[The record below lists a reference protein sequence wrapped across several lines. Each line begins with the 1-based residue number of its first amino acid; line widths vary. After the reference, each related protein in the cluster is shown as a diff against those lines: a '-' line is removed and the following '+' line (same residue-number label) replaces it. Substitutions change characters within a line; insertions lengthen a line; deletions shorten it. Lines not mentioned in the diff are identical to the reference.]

1 MVVAPLFALLLAAAA
16 AEPTHPL
23 AAVPKD
29 RSAAQRALRAPVAVA
44 ELPFAL
50 LGEGLE
56 STLSFVERK
65 NLVGK
70 ASRIPPWL
78 AERHLILT
86 GGSEGEGAGFGL
98 GVGAFA
104 NVGRGR
110 IAGIT
115 QWTVREYQTH
125 SLLLHQTLDERVT
138 LGAWGRYRVRARDS
152 FSGVGPHT
160 SPDDRTQYR
169 QNDAGAGASLA
180 FQPPPLR
187 VTINGGW
194 SRFDAVEAPTGG
206 EHPATIDEFPDL
218 PGIDGAELGTAS
230 LEVSFPPVPYRG
242 GPAPETAVVA
252 AVQVAR
258 DADGSAFGFTRTTL
272 SLYQA
277 VPVFWGDRVLAV
289 RARGSVTQPHPGRE
303 IPFWLL
309 EELGGSSGL
318 RAYDPLR
325 FRDLD
330 SALLNVEYRFP
341 IWDIGLS
348 NGTAMDAVFF
358 FDAGLVSPAIQDDLV
373 ADDFKSD
380 VGVGLRVR
388 NRWATLL
395 RIDAAFAADETR
407 IEYRTGRDF

>member
-1 MVVAPLFALLLAAAA
+1 MVVAPFLAVLLAASAA
-16 AEPTHPL
+16 APTHPL

-29 RSAAQRALRAPVAVA
+29 RSTGERALRVPVAIA

-50 LGEGLE
+50 LGDGLE
-56 STLSFVERK
+56 HTMSFVEHK
-65 NLVGK
+65 DVPGK
-70 ASRIPPWL
+70 LRAIPPWL
-78 AERHLILT
+78 AERHLIVT

-104 NVGRGR
+104 GIGQGQ

-125 SLLLHQTLDERVT
+125 RLLLEQALGERT
-138 LGAWGRYRVRARDS
+138 ALHAWGRYRVRARDS
-152 FSGVGPHT
+152 FSGVGQDT

-169 QNDAGAGASLA
+169 QDDVGGGAGIAFRPASVQLSVDGA
-180 FQPPPLR
+180 
-187 VTINGGW
+187 W
-194 SRFDAVEAPTGG
+194 SDFHEVEAPNGG
-206 EHPATIDEFPDL
+206 EHPDTIDEFPDL
-218 PGIDGAELGTAS
+218 PGIGGAKLVAGA
-230 LEVSFPPVPYRG
+230 VAFSFPAVPYRG
-242 GPAPETAVVA
+242 GPAPESAVVA

-258 DADGSAFGFTRTTL
+258 DADGSEFGFSRFTL

-277 VPVFWGDRVLAV
+277 VPVFWGDRVLAARV
-289 RARGSVTQPHPGRE
+289 RGSITQPHAGRE

-325 FRDLD
+325 FRDRD

-341 IWDIGLS
+341 IWDIGLPS
-348 NGTAMDAVFF
+348 GTAMDAVFF

-373 ADDFKSD
+373 MDDFKSD
-380 VGVGLRVR
+380 VGFGLRVR

>member
-1 MVVAPLFALLLAAAA
+1 MVVAPFFALFVAAAA
-16 AEPTHPL
+16 VPPPHPL

-29 RSAAQRALRAPVAVA
+29 RSTAQRALRAPVAA
-44 ELPFAL
+44 LELPFAL
-50 LGEGLE
+50 LGDGLE
-56 STLSFVERK
+56 HTMSFVEHQD
-65 NLVGK
+65 LLGK
-70 ASRIPPWL
+70 ARAIPPWL
-78 AERHLILT
+78 AQRHLIVT

-104 NVGRGR
+104 DVGQGQ

-125 SLLLHQTLDERVT
+125 SLLLQQA
-138 LGAWGRYRVRARDS
+138 LGRRTALHAWGRYRVRARDS
-152 FSGVGPHT
+152 FSGVGPDT

-169 QNDAGAGASLA
+169 QDDVGGGAGISFRPASLQLSVDGA
-180 FQPPPLR
+180 
-187 VTINGGW
+187 W
-194 SRFDAVEAPTGG
+194 SDFGELEAPDGG
-206 EHPATIDEFPDL
+206 EHPATIDEFPNL
-218 PGIDGAELGTAS
+218 PGIDGAKLALGSFA
-230 LEVSFPPVPYRG
+230 LSFPAVPYGG
-242 GPAPETAVVA
+242 GPAPESAVVA
-252 AVQVAR
+252 AVQLAR
-258 DADGSAFGFTRTTL
+258 DAGGSAFGFSRFTL
-272 SLYQA
+272 SLYQT
-277 VPVFWGDRVLAV
+277 VPVFWGDRVLAARV
-289 RARGSVTQPHPGRE
+289 RGSITQPHAGRE

-325 FRDLD
+325 FRDRD

-341 IWDIGLS
+341 IWDIGVPS
-348 NGTAMDAVFF
+348 GTAMDAVFF

-373 ADDFKSD
+373 MDDFKSD
-380 VGVGLRVR
+380 VGFGLRVR

>member
-1 MVVAPLFALLLAAAA
+1 MVVAPFFALLLAASATA
-16 AEPTHPL
+16 PAHPL

-29 RSAAQRALRAPVAVA
+29 RSTGERALRVPVAIA

-50 LGEGLE
+50 LGDGLE
-56 STLSFVERK
+56 HTMSFVEHR
-65 NLVGK
+65 NLIGK

-78 AERHLILT
+78 AERHLIVT

-104 NVGRGR
+104 GIGQGQ

-125 SLLLHQTLDERVT
+125 SLLLQQALGERT
-138 LGAWGRYRVRARDS
+138 ALHAWGRYRVRARDN
-152 FSGVGPHT
+152 FSGVGQGT

-169 QNDAGAGASLA
+169 QDDVGGGAGITFRPASVQIA
-180 FQPPPLR
+180 
-187 VTINGGW
+187 VDGAW
-194 SRFDAVEAPTGG
+194 SDFRELEAPSGG
-206 EHPATIDEFPDL
+206 EHPDTIEEFPDL
-218 PGIDGAELGTAS
+218 PGIGGAKLVAGSVA
-230 LEVSFPPVPYRG
+230 LSFPAVPYRG
-242 GPAPETAVVA
+242 GPAPESAVVA
-252 AVQVAR
+252 GVQVAR
-258 DADGSAFGFTRTTL
+258 DADGSAFGFSRFTL

-277 VPVFWGDRVLAV
+277 VPVFWGDRVLAARV
-289 RARGSVTQPHPGRE
+289 RGSITQPHAGRE

-325 FRDLD
+325 FRDRD

-341 IWDIGLS
+341 IWDIGLPS
-348 NGTAMDAVFF
+348 GTAMDAVFF

-373 ADDFKSD
+373 MDDFKSD
-380 VGVGLRVR
+380 VGFGLRVR